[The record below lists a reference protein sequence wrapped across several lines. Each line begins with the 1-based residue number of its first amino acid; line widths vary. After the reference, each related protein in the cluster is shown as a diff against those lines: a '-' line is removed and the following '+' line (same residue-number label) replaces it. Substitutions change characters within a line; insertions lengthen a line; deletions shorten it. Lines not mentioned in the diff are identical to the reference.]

1 MLLESS
7 KVALAVA
14 ESAILL
20 QVQVLTQHLQKKKNP
35 LTQRFIERSKANK
48 MEGKFE
54 SRFECGERK
63 K

>member
-1 MLLESS
+1 M
-7 KVALAVA
+7 ALAVA

-20 QVQVLTQHLQKKKNP
+20 EVQVLTQHLQKKP

-54 SRFECGERK
+54 CGERK